1 MNKQLFSLG
10 FFLFLILPAAGLLNN
25 MQAMDVVDGFPTV
38 IDNCDP
44 AGSIIH
50 GSDGR
55 TVDIVGGTSFSGS
68 STGRAKGNAYRVDMD
83 ITLTEAEF
91 WLDFSDSQILTYYV
105 FVCPSEFGT
114 YSEVYRNSEIVVGT
128 GAGWYSS
135 GTVSIDLNTDNY
147 YINIVS
153 WDGNMT
159 YYYNTGDSLS
169 TSFGA
174 YVHGYASGYDPLPA
188 SFESTNNDQ
197 AIYCQRLNTIEN
209 TALDMTTW
217 GAIKAVHTD

>member
-1 MNKQLFSLG
+1 
-10 FFLFLILPAAGLLNN
+10 
-25 MQAMDVVDGFPTV
+25 MQAMDLVDGFPAV

-44 AGSIIH
+44 AGTVIH

-55 TVDIVGGTSFSGS
+55 TVDIVGGASLSGS
-68 STGRAKGNAYRVDMD
+68 STGRAKGNAYRIDMD

-114 YSEVYRNSEIVVGT
+114 YSEVYRNSETVVGS

-135 GTVSIDLNTDNY
+135 GPVSIDMDFGNH
-147 YINIVS
+147 YIVIVS

-159 YYYNTGDSLS
+159 YYYDRGDSLS

-188 SFESTNNDQ
+188 SFESTSNDQ
-197 AIYCQRLNTIEN
+197 AIYYQRLNTIEN
-209 TALDMTTW
+209 TALDRTTW